1 MLGAALAAGGVR
13 PRKVDKKVEKAA
25 VAVEKQALL
34 AKLRTPGI
42 QGPDLL
48 ALVIPYLVAKL
59 HGKLV
64 RATLK
69 AKNRFVDGMLSA
81 FTLLI
86 AAEVYASCSCWLGSP
101 SALLGRERLTV
112 QLTCR

>member
-1 MLGAALAAGGVR
+1 MLEAALAAGGVR

-64 RATLK
+64 RAALK

-81 FTLLI
+81 HFRLLHKCMR
-86 AAEVYASCSCWLGSP
+86 AVRVG
-101 SALLGRERLTV
+101 LGRPLLCLHANV
-112 QLTCR
+112 